1 MRQPKYIYPNHV
13 GFIDDDD
20 TNNCAVRALANAS
33 GETLEWA
40 YTVFQR
46 AGRRK
51 HRGASISMLHAVY
64 TAAGLSL
71 VGVYGGT
78 KQAIQFWLE
87 TKQPPEYNGM
97 TLGRLLT
104 TIKLGRYVAIVTG
117 HAVAIV
123 DNQVIDTGALLSNR
137 RVTALYKVE

>member
-13 GFIDDDD
+13 GFIDDD

-33 GETLEWA
+33 GETLDWA

-87 TKQPPEYNGM
+87 TQQPPEYNGM

-104 TIKLGRYVAIVTG
+104 TIKPGRYVAVVTG